1 MKLLSY
7 PTTAKLTIAAG
18 ITAAMTSLV
27 VLTGFGSGSWLL
39 GGLGDL
45 LDVLNSLLVIPLFLA
60 LGALTGALNEPA
72 GRFVQIMG
80 VAGALV
86 RMAGAFL
93 IVSGIMAYEQAVLLV
108 NGGAGL
114 MGIAILLFAA
124 VNRTRPALRSSYLIF
139 SAMVGGVMALSLLG
153 LLLNDQ
159 FTPLLR
165 GEVSFAEANPLV
177 VALLLLS
184 PLFILGYPI
193 WLLWTG
199 RLLLKST
206 LGYPDVSA
214 AAA

>member
-1 MKLLSY
+1 MLFSFQ
-7 PTTAKLTIAAG
+7 TTGRLTIAAG
-18 ITAAMTSLV
+18 IAAAMTSLV

-45 LDVLNSLLVIPLFLA
+45 LDVLNSLLVIPLFLI
-60 LGALTGALNEPA
+60 LGGLTGTLNEPF

-86 RMAGAFL
+86 RLAGAFL
-93 IVSGIMAYEQAVLLV
+93 IVSQIMSYEQAVLLV

-114 MGIAILLFAA
+114 MGIAILVFVA

-139 SAMVGGVMALSLLG
+139 STMVGGVMALSLLG
-153 LLLNDQ
+153 LLMNDQ

-177 VALLLLS
+177 VALLVLA

-199 RLLLKST
+199 RLLLKSA
-206 LGYPDVSA
+206 LGYPESQEA
-214 AAA
+214 AV

>member
-1 MKLLSY
+1 MLFSY
-7 PTTAKLTIAAG
+7 QTTGRLTIAAG

-45 LDVLNSLLVIPLFLA
+45 LDVLNSLLVVPLFLA
-60 LGALTGALNEPA
+60 LGSLTGTLDKPF

-114 MGIAILLFAA
+114 MGTAILVFVA
-124 VNRTRPALRSSYLIF
+124 VNRTRPAFRSSYLNF
-139 SAMVGGVMALSLLG
+139 STMVGGVMALSLLG

-165 GEVSFAEANPLV
+165 GEVSFAETNPLV
-177 VALLLLS
+177 VALLVLS

-199 RLLLKST
+199 RLLLKSA
-206 LGYPDVSA
+206 LEYPMSQEA
-214 AAA
+214 AV

>member
-1 MKLLSY
+1 MLFSY
-7 PTTAKLTIAAG
+7 HTTGRLTIIAG
-18 ITAAMTSLV
+18 IAAAMTSLF

-60 LGALTGALNEPA
+60 LGALNGALNEPA

-86 RMAGAFL
+86 RMTGAFL
-93 IVSGIMAYEQAVLLV
+93 IVSGIMAYERAVLLV

-114 MGIAILLFAA
+114 MGIAILLFVA
-124 VNRTRPALRSSYLIF
+124 VNRTRPALKSSYLIF

-199 RLLLKST
+199 RHLLKGA
-206 LGYPDVSA
+206 LAYPDPQQA
-214 AAA
+214 AV